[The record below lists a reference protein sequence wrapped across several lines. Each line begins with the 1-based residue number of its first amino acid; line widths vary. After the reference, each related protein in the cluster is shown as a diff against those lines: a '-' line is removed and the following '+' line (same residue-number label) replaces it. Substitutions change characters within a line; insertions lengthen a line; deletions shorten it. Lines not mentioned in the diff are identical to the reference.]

1 MEIKINATISQEV
14 HIDPINFIKTL
25 RNIEINS
32 NNWIIER
39 DGKYYEVTSVRNLD
53 IETEISEEKYKYLS
67 ALKTIETY
75 LKNK

>member
-32 NNWIIER
+32 NNWIVER
-39 DGKYYEVTSVRNLD
+39 DDKYYEVTSVRNLD
-53 IETEISEEKYKYLS
+53 IETEISEEKYKYIS
-67 ALKTIETY
+67 ALKTIEDY

>member
-32 NNWIIER
+32 NNWIVER
-39 DGKYYEVTSVRNLD
+39 DDKYYEVTSVRNLD
-53 IETEISEEKYKYLS
+53 IETEISKEKYKYIS